1 MNDRDVGE
9 SGALSAQYHI
19 GCPVEAS
26 KVNIDPLEGVRLELQ
41 NRADPRRA
49 ESAKWFFK
57 TGPGEYGEGDVF
69 IGVPVPAIRAL
80 ASRYRDLDRD
90 GILCLLRSV
99 VHEER
104 ALALM
109 ILIHQFKKG
118 SQRIRQEI
126 FNLYLGNTA
135 SINNWDLVDLSA
147 KWIVGG
153 HLRDKPKAVL
163 YTLARSSSLWERRI
177 AVLATFGCINEG
189 DSEDALRIAEILLPD
204 RHDLIQKAV
213 GWMLR
218 EVGKRCSEEVEEGFL
233 KEHYR
238 SMGRTA
244 LRYAIERFAE
254 GKRRAYLRGEIE

>member
-1 MNDRDVGE
+1 MTGKNLEIKKNSSQLDELRKD
-9 SGALSAQYHI
+9 L
-19 GCPVEAS
+19 EAC
-26 KVNIDPLEGVRLELQ
+26 
-41 NRADPRRA
+41 ADPKRA
-49 ESAKWFFK
+49 ESTKWFFK

-90 GILCLLRSV
+90 STLALLRSS

-104 ALALM
+104 TLALV
-109 ILIHQFKKG
+109 ILIRQFKKG
-118 SQRIRQEI
+118 SPDGRQAI
-126 FNLYLGNTA
+126 FDLYLDNTA
-135 SINNWDLVDLSA
+135 YINNWDLVDLSA

-153 HLRDKPKAVL
+153 HLRDKPKDVL

-177 AVLATFGCINEG
+177 AVLATFPYINEG
-189 DSEDALRIAEILLPD
+189 DSDDALRIAETLLPD

-218 EVGKRCSEEVEEGFL
+218 EVGKRCSERIEEDFL
-233 KEHYR
+233 RQHYR
-238 SMGRTA
+238 HMGRTA

-254 GKRRAYLRGEIE
+254 GKRLAYLRGEIE